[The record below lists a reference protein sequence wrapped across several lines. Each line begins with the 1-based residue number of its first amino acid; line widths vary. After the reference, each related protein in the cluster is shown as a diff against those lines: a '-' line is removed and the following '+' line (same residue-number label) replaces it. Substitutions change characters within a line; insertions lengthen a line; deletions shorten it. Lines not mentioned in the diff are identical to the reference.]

1 MAEIRNIRE
10 FGKEVENIVFK
21 IQDAVC
27 IMHSNLNLNQIT
39 YSSFI
44 SVFKYCGY
52 NNEEDV
58 NVGYY
63 KKAIGIL
70 DKYCI
75 DLSYELEWYE
85 MDMMTEYPLLFLQR
99 IIDNA
104 KEKCNV
110 ISQPN
115 EITKLFLEVA
125 DIKDS
130 DRVYN
135 PFAGICS
142 IGIDKNECLID
153 AEENDEEVWALA
165 TLYHFAF
172 KTRTHVDLCDSI
184 DAFENS
190 RVYDKI
196 IFHPP
201 FLEEGKE
208 GNAVIKCLNNKLVRG
223 GRLVCLLPGEF
234 MYALHGGLSDLFDYL
249 MEKRYETQVIAL
261 PPRLLSPSTSINL
274 CMLIVDKKRT
284 DKLSV
289 MDATESYLPAQG
301 GKYIFDF
308 DKYLLES
315 QLVEKYN
322 EKWSELEEYDITP
335 SMFEAKKHYDD
346 YRMERLDFVTNIE
359 GDEKDEYLQTL
370 VENKYNEFTNS
381 YEVEDIYHWDGEGA
395 STDPFA
401 ERINVINVISICDAD
416 KYYRDMN
423 GTYIGIKAT
432 ANGIKIAELYFEG
445 RTNVA
450 YKNNEFF
457 LKIWNEDEIDK
468 DYLKMILT
476 SDYVNKQLNAILKKN
491 YSIVKAGSTIRY
503 EFSSIDI
510 SYIKSIIIPVPSL
523 EKQKELVN
531 EYLQKRLEEK
541 KEIAQATTE
550 EYKKQ
555 VHCRKHAMSQTVCG
569 LSSLWNILSSYK
581 KDNEGALNDSDM
593 IGEVNQFAVGELWER
608 MSGQIKI
615 LRQQLEHIADEDE
628 DWGETEDIDVKQ
640 FINEYISS
648 HEKSEYKYT
657 EPIFNEDNYN
667 EIGTISIPKAAL
679 VHVFDNIISNS
690 EEHGFTDSDRSDYKI
705 CVVADAEENGCTIRI
720 MNNGTPMSP
729 EIEEKNLYYYGY
741 STALNELSGKSDGH
755 RHSGIGLYEVQQ
767 ILNKYGAS
775 VTTKMYGENDEYTVE
790 TIINFTDNE

>member
-1 MAEIRNIRE
+1 MAEIRNIEE

-21 IQDAVC
+21 IQDAVYT
-27 IMHSNLNLNQIT
+27 MHSNLNLNQIT

-52 NNEEDV
+52 NDKEDV
-58 NVGYY
+58 NVGNY
-63 KKAIGIL
+63 KKAIDIL

-75 DLSYELEWYE
+75 DLSYELAWYE
-85 MDMMTEYPLLFLQR
+85 LDMMTEYPLLFLQK

-125 DIKDS
+125 DIKDG

-142 IGIDKNECLID
+142 IGIDKNECVID
-153 AEENDEEVWALA
+153 AEENDDEVWALA

-172 KTRTHVDLCDSI
+172 KTRTHIDLCDSI
-184 DAFENS
+184 EAFENS

-196 IFHPP
+196 TFHPP
-201 FLEEGKE
+201 FGEEGEE
-208 GNAVIKCLNNKLVRG
+208 GNAVIKCLKNKLVSG

-234 MYALHGGLSDLFDYL
+234 MHACNGGLSDLFDYL
-249 MEKRYETQVIAL
+249 QEKRYETQIIAL

-289 MDATESYLPAQG
+289 MDATEAYVPAPG

-308 DKYLLES
+308 DKYLFDSNLD
-315 QLVEKYN
+315 VKYN

-335 SMFEAKKHYDD
+335 SMFEAKKHFGDCD
-346 YRMERLDFVTNIE
+346 MSRLDDIVIICGDKEKKTFSHTEINEYDSFTDSYKEENI
-359 GDEKDEYLQTL
+359 
-370 VENKYNEFTNS
+370 
-381 YEVEDIYHWDGEGA
+381 WCWRGEGA
-395 STDPFA
+395 NEDPLAPKIF
-401 ERINVINVISICDAD
+401 IKKD
-416 KYYRDMN
+416 YYLGHFDEYYSYVK
-423 GTYIGIKAT
+423 GTYIGLFVT
-432 ANGIKIAELYFEG
+432 ANGLKIAELDFETF
-445 RTNVA
+445 TNVA
-450 YKNNEFF
+450 YSEHQF
-457 LKIWNEDEIDK
+457 LLNIIDEDEIDK

-491 YSIVKAGSTIRY
+491 YRIFKAGSAFRY
-503 EFSSIDI
+503 EFTSIDI

-541 KEIAQATTE
+541 KEIVKATTE

-569 LSSLWNILSSYK
+569 LSSLWNILTSYK
-581 KDNEGALNDSDM
+581 KENEGALNDSDK
-593 IGEVNQFAVGELWER
+593 IGEVNQFAVAELWER
-608 MSGQIKI
+608 MSGQIKT

-640 FINEYISS
+640 FIIDYISA

-657 EPIFNEDNYN
+657 EPVFNEDNYTK
-667 EIGTISIPKAAL
+667 IGTISIPKAAL

-690 EEHGFTDSDRSDYKI
+690 EEHGFTDSERSDYKI

-729 EIEEKNLYYYGY
+729 EIEEKDLYYYGY
-741 STALNELSGKSDGH
+741 STALNEPSGKSDGH

-767 ILNKYGAS
+767 ILNKFGAS

-790 TIINFTDNE
+790 TIIKFTDNE

>member
-1 MAEIRNIRE
+1 MAEIRNIEE
-10 FGKEVENIVFK
+10 FKEEVDNIFCKFIEGVSTMLD
-21 IQDAVC
+21 I
-27 IMHSNLNLNQIT
+27 SNRKELT

-44 SVFKYCGY
+44 SIFKYCGFDQK
-52 NNEEDV
+52 EDAK
-58 NVGYY
+58 VGNY
-63 KKAIGIL
+63 KKAIDIL
-70 DKYCI
+70 GKYTDDI
-75 DLSYELEWYE
+75 SFHLEWYE
-85 MDMMTEYPLLFLQR
+85 MELIEEYPLMFIQR
-99 IIDNA
+99 IIDYA
-104 KEKCNV
+104 KDFCND

-115 EITKLFLEVA
+115 EITKLFWEVA

-130 DRVYN
+130 DRIYY
-135 PFAGICS
+135 PFSGICS
-142 IGIDKNECLID
+142 FGIEKNKSIID

-172 KTRTHVDLCDSI
+172 KTKTHIDLCDSI
-184 DAFENS
+184 EAFENS

-201 FLEEGKE
+201 FGKEGEE
-208 GNAVIKCLNNKLVRG
+208 GNAVIKCLNNKLVSG

-234 MYALHGGLSDLFDYL
+234 MYALDGGLSDLFNYL
-249 MEKRYETQVIAL
+249 QEQRYETQVIAL

-289 MDATESYLPAQG
+289 MDATEAYLPDQG
-301 GKYIFDF
+301 RKYIFDF

-315 QLVEKYN
+315 QLGEKYN
-322 EKWSELEEYDITP
+322 VKWSELEEYDITP

-370 VENKYNEFTNS
+370 VENKYNEFTDS
-381 YEVEDIYHWDGEGA
+381 YEVEDIYHWNGEGA

-401 ERINVINVISICDAD
+401 KRINVINDISICNAD

-423 GTYIGIKAT
+423 GTYIGIKVT
-432 ANGIKIAELYFEG
+432 ANGINIAELFFEE

-457 LKIWNEDEIDK
+457 LKIWNGDEIDK

-491 YSIVKAGSTIRY
+491 YAIVKVGSSLRY
-503 EFSSIDI
+503 EFTSIDI

-523 EKQKELVN
+523 DKQKELVN

-541 KEIAQATTE
+541 KEIVKATTE

-581 KDNEGALNDSDM
+581 KENEGALNDSDM
-593 IGEVNQFAVGELWER
+593 IGEVNQFAVGDLWER
-608 MSGQIKI
+608 MSGQINT

-628 DWGETEDIDVKQ
+628 DWGETEDIYVKQ
-640 FINEYISS
+640 FINEYISA

-741 STALNELSGKSDGH
+741 STALNEPSGKSDGH

>member
-1 MAEIRNIRE
+1 MAEIRNIEE
-10 FGKEVENIVFK
+10 FGKEVENIVYK

-27 IMHSNLNLNQIT
+27 TMYSNLNLNQIT

-52 NNEEDV
+52 NDKEDV
-58 NVGYY
+58 NVGSY
-63 KKAIGIL
+63 KKAIDIL

-75 DLSYELEWYE
+75 DLSYELEWYVL
-85 MDMMTEYPLLFLQR
+85 DMMSEYPLLFLQK
-99 IIDNA
+99 IIDDA
-104 KEKCNV
+104 KEKCNL

-125 DIKDS
+125 DIKDG

-142 IGIDKNECLID
+142 IGIDKNECVID

-172 KTRTHVDLCDSI
+172 KTRTHIDLCDSI
-184 DAFENS
+184 EAFENS

-201 FLEEGKE
+201 FGEEGEE
-208 GNAVIKCLNNKLVRG
+208 GNAVIKCLNNKLVSG

-234 MYALHGGLSDLFDYL
+234 MYTLEGGLSDLFNYL
-249 MEKRYETQVIAL
+249 QQKRYETQVIAL

-289 MDATESYLPAQG
+289 MDATEAYVPAQG

-308 DKYLLES
+308 DKYLFDSNLD
-315 QLVEKYN
+315 VKYN
-322 EKWSELEEYDITP
+322 EKWSELEEWDITP

-359 GDEKDEYLQTL
+359 GDEKNEYLQTL
-370 VENKYNEFTNS
+370 VENKYNEFRKL
-381 YEVEDIYHWDGEGA
+381 YEEYNIYNWHGEGA

-401 ERINVINVISICDAD
+401 DKITVNNDAYFAEAD

-423 GTYIGIKAT
+423 GTYIGINAT
-432 ANGIKIAELYFEG
+432 ANGIKIAELYFEE

-491 YSIVKAGSTIRY
+491 YRIFKAGSAFRY
-503 EFSSIDI
+503 ESTSIDI

-541 KEIAQATTE
+541 KEIVKATTE

-581 KDNEGALNDSDM
+581 KDNEGSLHDSDM
-593 IGEVNQFAVGELWER
+593 IGEVNQFAVAELWER
-608 MSGQIKI
+608 MSGQIMT
-615 LRQQLEHIADEDE
+615 LRKQLEHIADEDE

-640 FINEYISS
+640 FIIDYISA
-648 HEKSEYKYT
+648 HEKSDYKYT
-657 EPIFNEDNYN
+657 EPVFNEDNYTK
-667 EIGTISIPKAAL
+667 IGTISIPKAAL

-690 EEHGFTDSDRSDYKI
+690 EEHGFTDSERSDYKI

-729 EIEEKNLYYYGY
+729 EIEEKDLYYYGY
-741 STALNELSGKSDGH
+741 STALNEPSVKSDGH

-775 VTTKMYGENDEYTVE
+775 ITTKMYGENNEYTVE
-790 TIINFTDNE
+790 TIIKFTDNE